1 MLWIMPGPSL
11 GNNVVVGAGATIL
24 GAIHIG
30 DGARIG
36 AGGVVIRDV
45 PPGVTVV
52 GVLGRISKGGAVK
65 KIQVLEHGKLPDPI
79 ADALRFVLEE
89 QDKLEERRE
98 KLESREG
105 VPVELNKYFE
115 KKRRDLMEELL
126 PALEE
131 FSEGGGI

>member
-1 MLWIMPGPSL
+1 
-11 GNNVVVGAGATIL
+11 
-24 GAIHIG
+24 
-30 DGARIG
+30 
-36 AGGVVIRDV
+36 
-45 PPGVTVV
+45 
-52 GVLGRISKGGAVK
+52 
-65 KIQVLEHGKLPDPI
+65 
-79 ADALRFVLEE
+79 VLEE
-89 QDKLEERRE
+89 QDKLEERIE